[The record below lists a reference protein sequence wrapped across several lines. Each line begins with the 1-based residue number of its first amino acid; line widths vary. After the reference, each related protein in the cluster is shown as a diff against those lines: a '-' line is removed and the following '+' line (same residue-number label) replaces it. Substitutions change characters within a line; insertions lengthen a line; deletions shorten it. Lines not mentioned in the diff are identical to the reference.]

1 MNTVYLLMLK
11 LRKKAWFHL
20 MVMLELTLVLSLFMV
35 LIGSLAYYAAP
46 MQAFRNQGLENC
58 FLYEHP
64 SDPYMTENEPQF
76 MQKLE
81 DYVQKHLEIRSYGTI
96 YESGGRILT
105 DSLSE
110 EQISKL
116 APVIGDGFA
125 CSVDIYDEA
134 VARNLYLP
142 LSKGMQ
148 LDEAKVERGVI
159 PAVLRHEYRKFF
171 ELGETYD
178 LQLSVRRRDAIEITS
193 DKNGAVTGTTI
204 NGKPLS
210 VRIQVCGFLNQDN
223 YAYQMNNVGGVF
235 PITYL
240 FRKDAASD
248 MILLRTPDTILGSQ
262 KLVTM
267 MAPHVIETAEGQR
280 DAVMRDI
287 SQIGRTKD
295 FAEIKEDTKETFRKD
310 VEGLLINFLMSIVIA
325 IASIAGLNILLG
337 ISERRDF
344 GVYYTCGCTWRK
356 CVLLDF
362 LKSCVILVIPIILSS
377 IFVTFYAKAADGVLI
392 RGYVYLLAIAIAA
405 GIYMLSSFAY
415 QWKMLK
421 TKPADCIR
429 EAE

>member
-58 FLYEHP
+58 FLFEHAGETT
-64 SDPYMTENEPQF
+64 YTAQNEQEY

-81 DYVQKHLEIRSYGTI
+81 NYIQKNPKIRSYGTI
-96 YESGGRILT
+96 YESGGRIIT

-125 CSVDIYDEA
+125 CNVDIYDEA

-142 LSKGMQ
+142 LSKGVQ

-171 ELGETYD
+171 ELGGTYD
-178 LQLSVRRRDAIEITS
+178 LQLTIARRDTVEKNYDEDGTIKEAQEKVEILP
-193 DKNGAVTGTTI
+193 I
-204 NGKPLS
+204 
-210 VRIQVCGFLNQDN
+210 RIQVCGFLNQDN

-295 FAEIKEDTKETFRKD
+295 FAEIK
-310 VEGLLINFLMSIVIA
+310 
-325 IASIAGLNILLG
+325 
-337 ISERRDF
+337 
-344 GVYYTCGCTWRK
+344 
-356 CVLLDF
+356 
-362 LKSCVILVIPIILSS
+362 
-377 IFVTFYAKAADGVLI
+377 
-392 RGYVYLLAIAIAA
+392 
-405 GIYMLSSFAY
+405 
-415 QWKMLK
+415 
-421 TKPADCIR
+421 
-429 EAE
+429 

>member
-1 MNTVYLLMLK
+1 MNTMYLLMLK

-46 MQAFRNQGLENC
+46 MQAFRNQSLENC
-58 FLYEHP
+58 FLYEHA
-64 SDPYMTENEPQF
+64 SDPYMTGNEPQF
-76 MQKLE
+76 MQDLE
-81 DYVQKHLEIRSYGTI
+81 EYVQHQPAIQSYGTI
-96 YESGGRILT
+96 YEAGGRFVT
-105 DSLSE
+105 DQLSE
-110 EQISKL
+110 EQVSQI
-116 APVIGDGFA
+116 APVLGDNAGFG
-125 CSVDIYDEA
+125 VDIYDEA
-134 VARNLYLP
+134 VAKNLFLP
-142 LSKGMQ
+142 LSKGVQ
-148 LDEAKVERGVI
+148 LTDAKVEQGVI
-159 PAVLRHEYRKFF
+159 PAIFQHRYKKHLK
-171 ELGETYD
+171 LGAIYD
-178 LQLSVRRRDAIEITS
+178 LQLFIRKRDAIEVTYGE
-193 DKNGAVTGTTI
+193 DGEAVGTTMK
-204 NGKPLS
+204 GEPLA

-248 MILLRTPDTILGSQ
+248 ILLLRTPDNILGSQ

-287 SQIGRTKD
+287 SRIGRTKD
-295 FAEIKEDTKETFRKD
+295 FAEIKEDTRETFRQD

-362 LKSCVILVIPIILSS
+362 LKSCVILVIPMILSS
-377 IFVTFYAKAADGVLI
+377 IFVTAYAKAADGVLI
-392 RGYVYLLAIAIAA
+392 HGYVYLLAIAIAA
-405 GIYMLSSFAY
+405 GIYMLSSFGY
-415 QWKMLK
+415 QWRMLK

>member
-1 MNTVYLLMLK
+1 MNTMYLLMLK

-20 MVMLELTLVLSLFMV
+20 MIMLELTLVLSLFMV

-58 FLYEHP
+58 FLYEHA
-64 SDPYMTENEPQF
+64 SEPYMAENEQEY

-81 DYVQKHLEIRSYGTI
+81 NYVFAHPEIRSYGTI
-96 YESGGRILT
+96 YKSGGRILT
-105 DSLSE
+105 EQLSE
-110 EQISKL
+110 QQISKITS
-116 APVIGDGFA
+116 VIGNDSV

-142 LSKGMQ
+142 LSKGTS
-148 LDEAKVERGVI
+148 LHKVEVEPGVI
-159 PAVLRHEYRKFF
+159 PAVFRHEYRKFF
-171 ELGETYD
+171 ELGGTYD
-178 LQLSVRRRDAIEITS
+178 LQLTIARRDTVEKNYDEDGTIKEAQEKVEILP
-193 DKNGAVTGTTI
+193 I
-204 NGKPLS
+204 
-210 VRIQVCGFLNQDN
+210 RIQVCGFLNQDN

-248 MILLRTPDTILGSQ
+248 MILLRTPDNILGSQ

-287 SQIGRTKD
+287 SQIGRTKY
-295 FAEIKEDTKETFRKD
+295 FAEIKEDTKETFRQD

-377 IFVTFYAKAADGVLI
+377 IFVAAYAKAADGVLI

-405 GIYMLSSFAY
+405 GIYMLSSFGY